1 MRTSVIICF
10 LLLCLS
16 LKASDSLQL
25 RIDTIFVDEIVNKE
39 TARLHNLQTNI
50 FYQRLDELD
59 KKSPMDLAY
68 NEKVQPFIDNYLG
81 NNKLLIARMQGL
93 SPYYFSIFEQML
105 DKYDLPLELK
115 YLPIVESALNPK
127 AKSHSGASGLWQFM
141 YLTGKQY
148 GLNVSSYIDERQDPI
163 KSTEAACI
171 YFLQLYDMFGDWN
184 LVLAAYNGGPG
195 YLTRAMAKTGLYD
208 YWELRPYLRRETRGY
223 VPAFVAVNYV
233 MNYYKEY
240 GIEIQKPESPIIETD
255 TITLKMQMDFSV
267 LSELICLPKETI
279 GQLNPSI
286 TKNIFPKNTNIT
298 LPKNVMLDFV
308 INEQAIYT
316 FVEAVEQKEI
326 LTNES
331 RLVYVVKPGDYL
343 GKIAQENG
351 MSINDIRKWNKLKN
365 DNLSIGGKLVLFIK
379 DDFKKAEQKKIE
391 SPVYIVKQGDTLWDI
406 ANKYEGISVSELIK
420 HNNLNS
426 NQLKPGEKILLPT
439 G

>member
-1 MRTSVIICF
+1 MKKIILSISAV
-10 LLLCLS
+10 LLFQFAFAGNPS
-16 LKASDSLQL
+16 RFFSDS
-25 RIDTIFVDEIVNKE
+25 TNSKKEIERSLEEKE
-39 TARLHNLQTNI
+39 ESIIEKRLKILN
-50 FYQRLDELD
+50 E
-59 KKSPMDLAY
+59 KSPINLVYNSYVENSINSYLAR
-68 NEKVQPFIDNYLG
+68 NKKLVSRMLG
-81 NNKLLIARMQGL
+81 VA
-93 SPYYFSIFEQML
+93 PEYFPMFEAYL
-105 DKYDLPLELK
+105 DKYDIPLEFK
-115 YLPIVESALNPK
+115 YLAIVESALNPR
-127 AKSHSGASGLWQFM
+127 ARSRSGARGLWQFM
-141 YLTGKQY
+141 YTTGKQY
-148 GLNVSSYIDERQDPI
+148 NLNVTSYLDERQDPL
-163 KSTEAACI
+163 KSTEAACQ
-171 YFLQLYDMFGDWN
+171 YFAKLYEMFGNWN

-195 YLTRAMAKTGLYD
+195 YLTRSMAKTGLYD

-240 GIEIQKPESPIIETD
+240 GIEIQNPESPIIETD

-286 TKNIFPKNTNIT
+286 TKKIFPKNTNIT

-326 LTNES
+326 LINES
-331 RLVYVVKPGDYL
+331 RLIYVVKPGDYL

>member
-1 MRTSVIICF
+1 MKKIILSISAV
-10 LLLCLS
+10 LLFQFAFAGNS
-16 LKASDSLQL
+16 SMGFSDS
-25 RIDTIFVDEIVNKE
+25 INSKKEIERSLEEKE
-39 TARLHNLQTNI
+39 ESIIEKRLKILN
-50 FYQRLDELD
+50 E
-59 KKSPMDLAY
+59 KSPIDLVYNSYVENSINSYLARNKKLISRMLGVAPEYFPMFEAY
-68 NEKVQPFIDNYLG
+68 
-81 NNKLLIARMQGL
+81 
-93 SPYYFSIFEQML
+93 L
-105 DKYDLPLELK
+105 DKYDIPLEFK
-115 YLPIVESALNPK
+115 YLAIVESALNPR
-127 AKSHSGASGLWQFM
+127 ARSRSGARGLWQFM
-141 YLTGKQY
+141 YTTGKQY
-148 GLNVSSYIDERQDPI
+148 NLNVTSYLDERQDPL
-163 KSTEAACI
+163 KSTEAACQ
-171 YFLQLYDMFGDWN
+171 YFAKLYEMFGNWN

-195 YLTRAMAKTGLYD
+195 YLTRVMAKTWLYD

-240 GIEIQKPESPIIETD
+240 GIEIQELENPMIETD

-279 GQLNPSI
+279 GQLNPSV
-286 TKNIFPKNTNIT
+286 TKKIFPKNTNIT

-326 LTNES
+326 LINES
-331 RLVYVVKPGDYL
+331 RLIYVVTPGDYL

-351 MSINDIRKWNKLKN
+351 ITINDIRKWNKLKN
-365 DNLSIGGKLVLFIK
+365 DNLSIGRKLVLFIK

-391 SPVYIVKQGDTLWDI
+391 SSVYIVKQGDTLWDI

-420 HNNLNS
+420 YNNLNS

>member
-1 MRTSVIICF
+1 MKKIILSISAV
-10 LLLCLS
+10 LLFQFAFAGNS
-16 LKASDSLQL
+16 SMGFSDS
-25 RIDTIFVDEIVNKE
+25 INSKKEIERSLEEKE
-39 TARLHNLQTNI
+39 ESIIEKRLKILN
-50 FYQRLDELD
+50 E
-59 KKSPMDLAY
+59 KSPIDLVYNSYVENSINSYLARNKKLISRMLGVAPEYFPMFEAY
-68 NEKVQPFIDNYLG
+68 
-81 NNKLLIARMQGL
+81 
-93 SPYYFSIFEQML
+93 L
-105 DKYDLPLELK
+105 DKYDIPLEFK
-115 YLPIVESALNPK
+115 YLAIVESALNPR
-127 AKSHSGASGLWQFM
+127 ARSRSGARGLWQFM
-141 YLTGKQY
+141 YTTGKQY
-148 GLNVSSYIDERQDPI
+148 NLNVTSYLDERQDPL
-163 KSTEAACI
+163 KSTEAACQ
-171 YFLQLYDMFGDWN
+171 YFAKLYEMFGNWN

-195 YLTRAMAKTGLYD
+195 YLTRTMAKTGLYD

-240 GIEIQKPESPIIETD
+240 GIEIQELENPMIETD

-279 GQLNPSI
+279 GQLNPSV
-286 TKNIFPKNTNIT
+286 TKKIFPKNTNIT

-326 LTNES
+326 LINES

-351 MSINDIRKWNKLKN
+351 ITINDIRKWNKLKN
-365 DNLSIGGKLVLFIK
+365 DNLSIGRKLVLFIK

-391 SPVYIVKQGDTLWDI
+391 SSVYIVKQGDTLWDI

-420 HNNLNS
+420 YNNLNS

>member
-1 MRTSVIICF
+1 MNT
-10 LLLCLS
+10 
-16 LKASDSLQL
+16 
-25 RIDTIFVDEIVNKE
+25 
-39 TARLHNLQTNI
+39 
-50 FYQRLDELD
+50 
-59 KKSPMDLAY
+59 
-68 NEKVQPFIDNYLG
+68 PFI
-81 NNKLLIARMQGL
+81 
-93 SPYYFSIFEQML
+93 S
-105 DKYDLPLELK
+105 
-115 YLPIVESALNPK
+115 
-127 AKSHSGASGLWQFM
+127 
-141 YLTGKQY
+141 
-148 GLNVSSYIDERQDPI
+148 
-163 KSTEAACI
+163 
-171 YFLQLYDMFGDWN
+171 
-184 LVLAAYNGGPG
+184 
-195 YLTRAMAKTGLYD
+195 
-208 YWELRPYLRRETRGY
+208 YLRRETRGY

-240 GIEIQKPESPIIETD
+240 GIEIQNPESPIIETD

-286 TKNIFPKNTNIT
+286 TKKIFPKNTNIT

-326 LTNES
+326 LINES

-365 DNLSIGGKLVLFIK
+365 DNLSIGKKLVLFIK

>member
-1 MRTSVIICF
+1 MKKIILSISAV
-10 LLLCLS
+10 LLFQFAFSGNSLGPFSDSTNSKKEENIIEKRLKILNEKSPIDLVYNSYVENSINSYLGRNKKLISRMLCL
-16 LKASDSLQL
+16 APEY
-25 RIDTIFVDEIVNKE
+25 FPMFE
-39 TARLHNLQTNI
+39 AC
-50 FYQRLDELD
+50 LD
-59 KKSPMDLAY
+59 KHD
-68 NEKVQPFIDNYLG
+68 I
-81 NNKLLIARMQGL
+81 
-93 SPYYFSIFEQML
+93 
-105 DKYDLPLELK
+105 PLEFK
-115 YLPIVESALNPK
+115 YLAIVESALNPR
-127 AKSHSGASGLWQFM
+127 ARSRSGARGLWQFM
-141 YLTGKQY
+141 YTTGKQY
-148 GLNVSSYIDERQDPI
+148 NLNVTSYLDERQDPL
-163 KSTEAACI
+163 KSTEAACQ
-171 YFLQLYDMFGDWN
+171 YFAKLYEMFGDWN

-195 YLTRAMAKTGLYD
+195 YLTRLMTKTGLYD

-279 GQLNPSI
+279 AQLNPSI
-286 TKNIFPKNTNIT
+286 TKKIFPKNTNIT

-316 FVEAVEQKEI
+316 FVEAVKQKEI
-326 LTNES
+326 LINES

-351 MSINDIRKWNKLKN
+351 MPIKDIRKWNKLKN
-365 DNLSIGGKLVLFIK
+365 DNLSVGKKLVLFVK
-379 DDFKKAEQKKIE
+379 DDFKTAEQKKIE
-391 SPVYIVKQGDTLWDI
+391 NPVYIVKQGDTLWDI
-406 ANKYEGISVSELIK
+406 ANKYEGISVSELMK
-420 HNNLNS
+420 HNNLNP

>member
-1 MRTSVIICF
+1 MKKIILSISAV
-10 LLLCLS
+10 LLFQFAFAGNS
-16 LKASDSLQL
+16 SMGFSDS
-25 RIDTIFVDEIVNKE
+25 INSKKEIERSLEEKE
-39 TARLHNLQTNI
+39 ESIIEKRLKILN
-50 FYQRLDELD
+50 E
-59 KKSPMDLAY
+59 KSPIDLVY
-68 NEKVQPFIDNYLG
+68 NSYVENSINSYLAR
-81 NNKLLIARMQGL
+81 NKKLISRMLGVA
-93 SPYYFSIFEQML
+93 PEYFPMFETYL
-105 DKYDLPLELK
+105 DKYDIPLEFK
-115 YLPIVESALNPK
+115 YLAIVESALNPR
-127 AKSHSGASGLWQFM
+127 ARSRSGARGLWQFM
-141 YLTGKQY
+141 YTTGKQY
-148 GLNVSSYIDERQDPI
+148 NLNVTSYLDERQDPL
-163 KSTEAACI
+163 KSTEAACQ
-171 YFLQLYDMFGDWN
+171 YFAKLYEMFGNWN

-195 YLTRAMAKTGLYD
+195 YLTRTMAKTGLYD

-240 GIEIQKPESPIIETD
+240 GIEIQNPESSIIETD

-286 TKNIFPKNTNIT
+286 TKKIFPKNTNIT

-326 LTNES
+326 LINES
-331 RLVYVVKPGDYL
+331 RLIYVVKPGDYL

-365 DNLSIGGKLVLFIK
+365 DNLSIGRKLVLFIK

-420 HNNLNS
+420 YNNLNS
-426 NQLKPGEKILLPT
+426 NQLKPGEKILLPA

>member
-1 MRTSVIICF
+1 MKKIILSISAV
-10 LLLCLS
+10 LLFQFVFAVNSLDSFSDSTNSKKDIELSLEEKEENIIEKRLKILNEKSPIDLVYNPYVENSINSYLGRNKKLVSRMLCL
-16 LKASDSLQL
+16 APEY
-25 RIDTIFVDEIVNKE
+25 F
-39 TARLHNLQTNI
+39 
-50 FYQRLDELD
+50 
-59 KKSPMDLAY
+59 PM
-68 NEKVQPFIDNYLG
+68 
-81 NNKLLIARMQGL
+81 
-93 SPYYFSIFEQML
+93 FEACL
-105 DKYDLPLELK
+105 DKYDIPLEFK
-115 YLPIVESALNPK
+115 YLAIVESALNPR
-127 AKSHSGASGLWQFM
+127 ARSRSGARGLWQFM
-141 YLTGKQY
+141 YTTGKQY
-148 GLNVSSYIDERQDPI
+148 NLNVTSYFDERQDPL
-163 KSTEAACI
+163 KSTEAACQ
-171 YFLQLYDMFGDWN
+171 YFAKLYEMFGDWN

-195 YLTRAMAKTGLYD
+195 YLTRTMAKTGLYD

-240 GIEIQKPESPIIETD
+240 GIEIQKPESSIIETD

-267 LSELICLPKETI
+267 LSELICLPKEKI

-286 TKNIFPKNTNIT
+286 TKKIFPKNTSIT
-298 LPKNVMLDFV
+298 LPKNIMLDFV

-316 FVEAVEQKEI
+316 FVEAVDQKEI
-326 LTNES
+326 LINES

-351 MSINDIRKWNKLKN
+351 IHINDIRKWNKIKN
-365 DNLSIGGKLVLFIK
+365 DNLSVGKKLVLFIK

-391 SPVYIVKQGDTLWDI
+391 NPVYIVKQGDTLWDI
-406 ANKYEGISVSELIK
+406 ANKYDGISVSELIE